1 MMFGFSVKNHTSCGE
16 PGDGV
21 IDSVMVFEGLL
32 EFRDEVGEGAE
43 GDGGSGNGF
52 LPESVCPGEGGAFGH
67 VREGKDDLLCVS
79 VIDFVIDMEIK
90 LDSVEPLDGIFV

>member
-1 MMFGFSVKNHTSCGE
+1 MFGFRVKNHTFCGE

-21 IDSVMVFEGLL
+21 IDSVMVFKGFL

-43 GDGGSGNGF
+43 GDSGSRNGF

-67 VREGKDDLLCVS
+67 VREGKDDLLCVR

-90 LDSVEPLDGIFV
+90 LDSVEPLDGVFV